1 MFKQLFLSAALT
13 TAFAA
18 TPVLADDHEKMN
30 KDDPE
35 WEQKV
40 NKTKHDMD
48 KNHGDKDH
56 KNKDHKDKNR
66 QGDTTSYDEMD
77 RDGEV
82 VPDKEAYETNGEGNQ
97 QHPAHVD
104 EEATPYEGQ

>member
-1 MFKQLFLSAALT
+1 MFKQLFLSTAIA
-13 TAFAA
+13 TAFAV

-48 KNHGDKDH
+48 KDH
-56 KNKDHKDKNR
+56 KNKDHKDKSS
-66 QGDTTSYDEMD
+66 QDGKTVTYDEMD
-77 RDGEV
+77 EDMDV
-82 VPDKEAYETNGEGNQ
+82 VPDKEAYDKSKNGNDK
-97 QHPAHVD
+97 HPAHKMG
-104 EEATPYEGQ
+104 EEGYPE

>member
-1 MFKQLFLSAALT
+1 MFKQLFLSTALA

-40 NKTKHDMD
+40 NKTENKAD
-48 KNHGDKDH
+48 KNSHD
-56 KNKDHKDKNR
+56 KDKNR
-66 QGDTTSYDEMD
+66 QGDTTSYEKMD

-82 VPDKEAYETNGEGNQ
+82 RPDEKAYDKNGNGK
-97 QHPAHVD
+97 HPAHEMG
-104 EEATPYEGQ
+104 EEGYPE

>member
-1 MFKQLFLSAALT
+1 MFKQLFLSTAIA
-13 TAFAA
+13 TAFAV

-40 NKTKHDMD
+40 NKTQHDM
-48 KNHGDKDH
+48 DKDH
-56 KNKDHKDKNR
+56 KNKDHKDKSS
-66 QGDTTSYDEMD
+66 QDGKTVTYDEMD
-77 RDGEV
+77 EDMDV